1 MLRRQRAAFAERL
14 TQAEQRG
21 TLWEGSYEVERMRTT
36 ALREELAAQKVAV
49 ARGKQHLAVANTR
62 QQRRTQQ
69 ANDDAARA
77 QVCIYNDEQWRILH
91 LK

>member
-14 TQAEQRG
+14 AQAEQRA

-36 ALREELAAQKVAV
+36 ALREEVEAQKVAV
-49 ARGKQHLAVANTR
+49 ARGKQHLEVVNTR

-69 ANDDAARA
+69 AKDDAARA
-77 QVCIYNDEQWRILH
+77 QLAYMWGAIAVERCV
-91 LK
+91 